1 MNKKIKLKETIL
13 HVLTANDL
21 FIWSSWSLLQP
32 FIALWA
38 TETIPNVGT
47 KEVGTATMIYT
58 IVSAVINK
66 PLGKLHDK
74 IKGYAD
80 EVIFLSLGGIIA
92 GITILSLQFI
102 HTIPLYYLAEA
113 IIGAGF
119 ATDVISWR
127 ILFTHNITPSKAG
140 HEWSTYGTLMSI
152 GIALS
157 AWVGGYLA
165 NKFGFN
171 TVFTI
176 AGILTIFGA
185 LIPIYL
191 FKVQKDL

>member
-1 MNKKIKLKETIL
+1 MNKKTKLKETIL
-13 HVLTANDL
+13 HILTVNDL

-38 TETIPNVGT
+38 TETIPKVGT

-58 IVSAVINK
+58 IMTALISK
-66 PLGKLHDK
+66 PLGKLLDK
-74 IKGYAD
+74 IKGYDD
-80 EVIFLSLGGIIA
+80 EVIFLSIGGIIA
-92 GITILSLQFI
+92 GITIMYLQFI

-113 IIGAGF
+113 IIGLGL

-140 HEWSTYGTLMSI
+140 HEWSTYGTLMAI
-152 GIALS
+152 GVALS

-165 NKFGFN
+165 NMFGYN

-176 AGILTIFGA
+176 AGILTIFGG
-185 LIPIYL
+185 LIPTFL
-191 FKVQKDL
+191 FKIQKSM